1 MNPAPSVQDLLLEEL
16 ANPVP
21 KAKPTFVLVPRI
33 TKVKPAMNLP
43 LLTLLSFTDLNYST
57 ALCEAINRTEKRLY
71 VEDFYGPAYDAVEA
85 MVGAHQFDS
94 IRSKPE
100 WKQALW
106 VDGPSPRIIY
116 ENLVDR
122 AFSPSLWSNLLVI
135 RVKELTEFAS
145 YRFVVRDAKGI
156 DIAPLFKAFP
166 AEEIL
171 IVADQAGQP
180 LPKGARFIPLPFD
193 SDTDPDGSKGCAL
206 ILAAVGTL

>member
-1 MNPAPSVQDLLLEEL
+1 MKPAPSVQDLLLEQL
-16 ANPVP
+16 AEP
-21 KAKPTFVLVPRI
+21 KATTPAVPLTLVPRI

-71 VEDFYGPAYDAVEA
+71 IEDFHGPYYDAVEA

-94 IRSKPE
+94 IRNKPE
-100 WKQALW
+100 WQEPLW
-106 VDGPSPRIIY
+106 KDGFKPAEIY
-116 ENLVDR
+116 LRLCEELPDELPAR
-122 AFSPSLWSNLLVI
+122 LLVT
-135 RVKELTEFAS
+135 RVRELTEFAS